1 MHQVASA
8 TGLKVETVL
17 NLGDHKVEEIDHFDT
32 FANGYLWACSGGG
45 ESKIPPGARG
55 DIYIFLVRCPILARK
70 QKIIL
75 TSPGIGLILFYIQK
89 RKRHPHGVKA
99 GLTYQG
105 ALVGRLIAGSSSKIN
120 L

>member
-1 MHQVASA
+1 M
-8 TGLKVETVL
+8 
-17 NLGDHKVEEIDHFDT
+17 
-32 FANGYLWACSGGG
+32 
-45 ESKIPPGARG
+45 
-55 DIYIFLVRCPILARK
+55 
-70 QKIIL
+70 

-105 ALVGRLIAGSSSKIN
+105 ALVGRLIAGRLGAIY